1 MNRIIILI
9 TVLLHI
15 AALIQAQ
22 HKTEKNIH
30 YVKLN
35 SQYSKAEAI
44 EGIMHRYTREGLP
57 GTAIAIYSETEGWWE
72 KAAGFSNVEKKT
84 SMQPTHLQ
92 YLQSVSK
99 TYMAVAILQ
108 LYEQG
113 KLKLDAPMNQY
124 LPAKYSKYLKETEK
138 ITVRMLLN
146 HTSGIP
152 DYATHPEFVAFVIQ
166 HPLQIFSANDQLKP
180 LSKVPLNFEPG
191 SKYAYSNTNY
201 LLLALI
207 ADAITGDHAA
217 FISKNIFVPLRL
229 KQTFYRNGVRYL
241 KHPNLVNSYW
251 DVLNTGEPANIS
263 TMQRT
268 NVASMIGDD
277 GIVCTPTEAVLF
289 LKGLMEGKLL
299 SASTMREMQNWV
311 KDETGNNRYGLGLTY
326 VNLGGIEGYG
336 HSGGGVGAGCML
348 LYVPSKQMYTF
359 LSVNLNVLTETGLS
373 KKVDAMRNEILSQM
387 LQ

>member
-22 HKTEKNIH
+22 HKTEKHIN

-251 DVLNTGEPANIS
+251 DVLNTGEPANIT